1 MARATF
7 KSLRFSRFEK
17 EWLLVALLISLF
29 LHLAGWGIYEGG
41 KKLKL
46 WSAQK
51 PKGTQLAAQK
61 KIAQNASQ
69 EDPLIF
75 IDVSHAEPE
84 PPKKTVY
91 YSNKNSRAAN
101 PEAQRDTS
109 QPKLT
114 GKQEDIPKTEDVPK
128 VTKLQPTMTAPQ
140 LNPATDQPVEPTQ
153 ERGDLDPLKKETANR
168 QPTQQQRPR
177 TLKQAQAQQNQQR
190 PGQQM
195 KLDGGVKRQRVYSSL
210 DVKATTF
217 GDYDSRI
224 VDAVTDRWYALLDS
238 NRFAQDRTG
247 KVVVHFKLK
256 YDGTILEMTT
266 AENTVGQML
275 GYVCHEAIQE
285 AAPFAKWPEDMRRMI
300 GANFREISFSFY
312 YY

>member
-1 MARATF
+1 MARAEF
-7 KSLRFSRFEK
+7 RSLRFSRFEK
-17 EWLLVALLISLF
+17 EWLLAALLISLF
-29 LHLAGWGIYEGG
+29 LHLTGWGVYEGG

-46 WSAQK
+46 WSTHK
-51 PKGTQLAAQK
+51 PGETQLAAQRK
-61 KIAQNASQ
+61 SPEQASN

-91 YSNKNSRAAN
+91 YSNKNARAAN
-101 PEAQRDTS
+101 PEVQHDAN
-109 QPKLT
+109 QPKLD
-114 GKQEDIPKTEDVPK
+114 GKQQDIPKTEDVPK
-128 VTKLQPTMTAPQ
+128 VTKLQPTLSAPQ
-140 LNPATDQPVEPTQ
+140 LNPATEQPTEPVQ
-153 ERGDLDPLKKETANR
+153 ERGDLDALKK
-168 QPTQQQRPR
+168 PTTPPTQQRPR
-177 TLKQAQAQQNQQR
+177 TLKQAQAQPNQQR

-195 KLDGGVKRQRVYSSL
+195 KLNGGVKRQRVYSSL
-210 DVKATTF
+210 DVRATTF
-217 GDYDSRI
+217 GDYDSKI

-285 AAPFAKWPEDMRRMI
+285 AAPFAKWPDDMRRMI